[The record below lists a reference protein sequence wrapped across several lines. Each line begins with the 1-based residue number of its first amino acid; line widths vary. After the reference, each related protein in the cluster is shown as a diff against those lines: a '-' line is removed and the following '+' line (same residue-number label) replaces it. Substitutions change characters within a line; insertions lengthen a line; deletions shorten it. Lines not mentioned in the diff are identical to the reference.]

1 MDEQGFTV
9 WFTGL
14 SGSGKSTI
22 ARRVADLLRRRRSR
36 VELLSGAEFRRN
48 ISHGLGFSREDRI
61 TNVRRIGYVARL
73 LTRNGVAVVTT
84 SISPY
89 RATRDECRRMIGAFV
104 EVFVDCPPE
113 VCEQRDTKGL
123 WARARTGEL
132 RDFTG
137 VTELYEP
144 PVAPEVV
151 CHSAEESPDESAAR
165 VIAWLEAAGWLARDG
180 ARSTSDTEL
189 VKAQLRALGEA

>member
-22 ARRVADLLRRRRSR
+22 ARKLADRLRQRRPH

-89 RATRDECRRMIGAFV
+89 RATRNECRRMIGRFV

-123 WARARTGEL
+123 WVRARAGEIG
-132 RDFTG
+132 DFTG
-137 VTELYEP
+137 VTEAYEP
-144 PVAPEVV
+144 PLAAEVV
-151 CHSAEESPDESAAR
+151 CRSAADSPETCADQ
-165 VIAWLEAAGWLARDG
+165 VLAWLEDAGWIG
-180 ARSTSDTEL
+180 RSTDRSAPDTEA
-189 VKAQLRALGEA
+189 VKARLRALGDA

>member
-1 MDEQGFTV
+1 MEEQGFTV

-22 ARRVADLLRRRRSR
+22 ARAVAAELRRRRPR

-48 ISHGLGFSREDRI
+48 LSHGLGFTREDRI
-61 TNVRRIGYVARL
+61 ANVRRIGYVARL

-89 RATRDECRRMIGAFV
+89 RETRDECRRMIGAFV
-104 EVFVDCPPE
+104 EVYVDCPPE
-113 VCEQRDTKGL
+113 ICEARDTKGL
-123 WARARTGEL
+123 WARARAGEI

-137 VTELYEP
+137 VTEDHEP
-144 PVAPEVV
+144 PLNPEVV
-151 CHSAEESPDESAAR
+151 CRTAAESAQLCAAR
-165 VIAWLEAAGWLARDG
+165 VVSWLEDAGWIARDG
-180 ARSTSDTEL
+180 DGGADTEA
-189 VKAQLRALGEA
+189 VRARLRALGQA